1 MYTNVN
7 YFIRFCSSHL
17 QVMGVLPKKE
27 RKKKQDTL
35 ESLALNIT
43 VPSLALKVPN
53 DLDHLLPS
61 SPSSFTHLLP
71 LDPYTFFK
79 VEKVKKDGPNVG
91 KKVANRSLNPK
102 NKSKDHAAAPAIS
115 PHSVSL
121 LSQQV
126 VRPLQAPLV
135 PKSPLLSISQH
146 PNPKSGPICT
156 TAPAQAGLHTLTTTN
171 PKTEIRP
178 EIVPAKNNLPP
189 NPSSVNMHTGSATDS
204 RAAVHHQAP
213 CLMQLHRLMEQHR
226 RSHEDLRLH
235 FGV

>member
-1 MYTNVN
+1 
-7 YFIRFCSSHL
+7 
-17 QVMGVLPKKE
+17 MGVLPKKE

-71 LDPYTFFK
+71 LDPYTFLK
-79 VEKVKKDGPNVG
+79 IEKVKKEGPNLG
-91 KKVANRSLNPK
+91 KKVTNRSLNPK
-102 NKSKDHAAAPAIS
+102 HKMKDRAATPAVS

-126 VRPLQAPLV
+126 VGPLQTPLV
-135 PKSPLLSISQH
+135 LKSPLISISQH
-146 PNPKSGPICT
+146 PNPKSGPVCT
-156 TAPAQAGLHTLTTTN
+156 AAPAHAGLHTLTTSK
-171 PKTEIRP
+171 PKAEMCPVT
-178 EIVPAKNNLPP
+178 VSTQKNVPP
-189 NPSSVNMHTGSATDS
+189 NPSSANMRTGSATDC
-204 RAAVHHQAP
+204 RAPVLHQAP
-213 CLMQLHRLMEQHR
+213 CLLQLHRLMEQHR